1 MPDALSRI
9 SHCGAMSIIQSES
22 LLQNIRNA
30 QEQDQGV
37 IHLKQLCHTNNGKHG
52 VFPVTDGLLRMNNK
66 LFIPNLLDLR
76 KLLLREAHDGWL
88 AGHAGQNRTFNRLNQ
103 WYCWPGIEAD
113 VRYYVRTCPICQ
125 RVRANNS
132 KTMGLLQPM
141 PIPSRPWQVISMDFI
156 VDLPPSRGYTI
167 LMVVVDFFTK
177 QAHFIPAKTPLTTL
191 QVAKIFF
198 KYIFKYHGLPQAI
211 VSDRDSRFTSLFWQ
225 ELFKTLGT
233 ELRLSSSFHPQTDGQ
248 TERLNRG
255 IEDYIRCYIQP
266 NQKNWVDLLDT
277 LEFCYNSAVHS
288 ATGFTPFRLSTGI
301 EVFTPLAVAETQLP
315 LEATHSGVQNF

>member
-1 MPDALSRI
+1 
-9 SHCGAMSIIQSES
+9 
-22 LLQNIRNA
+22 
-30 QEQDQGV
+30 
-37 IHLKQLCHTNNGKHG
+37 
-52 VFPVTDGLLRMNNK
+52 
-66 LFIPNLLDLR
+66 
-76 KLLLREAHDGWL
+76 
-88 AGHAGQNRTFNRLNQ
+88 
-103 WYCWPGIEAD
+103 
-113 VRYYVRTCPICQ
+113 
-125 RVRANNS
+125 
-132 KTMGLLQPM
+132 M

-191 QVAKIFF
+191 QVAKLFF